1 MKKKILIT
9 GVAGFIGSYISKRF
23 LEEGYYVYGID
34 DLSTGKISNIPK
46 KVDFINYD
54 LSKKNLSKKI
64 DKKIQYILHL
74 AGQSSG
80 EISFENPMDDLKKN
94 TISTLN
100 LINCSKNLKLKKF
113 LYASSMSVY
122 GDHRI
127 QPVKENFELIPN
139 SCYGIS
145 KIASEKY
152 LNVFKNKV
160 PYLNMRMFNVYGPG
174 QNMLNLKQG
183 MISIYLAQ
191 ALTQKKIMVKGSLK
205 RFRDFIY
212 IDDVVDIWFKA
223 CFIKEKNLCLNIGS
237 GKKTYVKS
245 VLDIL
250 KQELKINYTVGNST
264 PGDQFGIYADI
275 SKLKKIL
282 KNIQFTKL
290 SIGLK
295 KFIKYEK
302 SKITKTNKKF

>member
-1 MKKKILIT
+1 
-9 GVAGFIGSYISKRF
+9 
-23 LEEGYYVYGID
+23 
-34 DLSTGKISNIPK
+34 
-46 KVDFINYD
+46 
-54 LSKKNLSKKI
+54 
-64 DKKIQYILHL
+64 
-74 AGQSSG
+74 
-80 EISFENPMDDLKKN
+80 
-94 TISTLN
+94 
-100 LINCSKNLKLKKF
+100 
-113 LYASSMSVY
+113 
-122 GDHRI
+122 
-127 QPVKENFELIPN
+127 
-139 SCYGIS
+139 
-145 KIASEKY
+145 
-152 LNVFKNKV
+152 
-160 PYLNMRMFNVYGPG
+160 
-174 QNMLNLKQG
+174 
-183 MISIYLAQ
+183 
-191 ALTQKKIMVKGSLK
+191 MVKGSLK
-205 RFRDFIY
+205 IFRDFIY